1 MNPKFIEMKKFFFLL
16 PLLFLLTACPVG
28 LEYAPGK
35 VATEQVDA
43 RLIGTWESESS
54 ECEIRK
60 VTIKKKTANEFSVQV
75 LERGEM
81 YALET
86 DDLTLYQTKIDNLII
101 LYLKPSNEEKYYL
114 YQLEIKSD
122 SELTIA
128 DVSLLDGGT
137 DAVSDTES
145 LRKQI
150 SNSKDKEEFKNIP
163 KFVFHKAK

>member
-1 MNPKFIEMKKFFFLL
+1 MNPKFIKMKKFFFLL
-16 PLLFLLTACPVG
+16 PLLFLLTACPVD

-35 VATEQVDA
+35 VASEQVDA
-43 RLIGTWESESS
+43 RLIGTWEAESS

-75 LERGEM
+75 LERGEL

-86 DDLTLYQTKIDNLII
+86 DDLTLYQTKIDNLTI

-114 YQLEIKSD
+114 YQVVIKS
-122 SELTIA
+122 EKEIEIG
-128 DVSLLDGGT
+128 DVSLLDGGV

-150 SNSKDKEEFKNIP
+150 SNSKDKEEFKNIS
-163 KFVFHKAK
+163 KFVLHKV